1 MKKSV
6 KKVKQEKSKRSWNI
20 FAIAGFIFAFL
31 SWFSVLGIALSII
44 GIIETK
50 RKQQKGRLFAIAGLI
65 IGILVL
71 IAKAYGKYFF

>member
-31 SWFSVLGIALSII
+31 SWFSVLGIAESENI
-44 GIIETK
+44 
-50 RKQQKGRLFAIAGLI
+50 
-65 IGILVL
+65 
-71 IAKAYGKYFF
+71 